1 MLVKLLR
8 RYLKPYKLALLCLIV
23 FQIAQAC
30 LNLYLPNL
38 QAEIIDKGVAAGDEH
53 AIYRI
58 GWIMIIIALIQ
69 GACNVAAVMI
79 SSFLS
84 TRIGFLA
91 RKDFFYSVEALSKK
105 ETDKYSVDSLITRS
119 TNDVQQVQSA
129 TFQAFLF
136 VLQAPVMFI
145 GGLVMAV

>member
-8 RYLKPYKLALLCLIV
+8 RYLKPYKLALLGLLV

-105 ETDKYSVDSLITRS
+105 ETDK
-119 TNDVQQVQSA
+119 
-129 TFQAFLF
+129 
-136 VLQAPVMFI
+136 
-145 GGLVMAV
+145 

>member
-53 AIYRI
+53 AIHACCD
-58 GWIMIIIALIQ
+58 GLIQ
-69 GACNVAAVMI
+69 
-79 SSFLS
+79 
-84 TRIGFLA
+84 
-91 RKDFFYSVEALSKK
+91 K
-105 ETDKYSVDSLITRS
+105 
-119 TNDVQQVQSA
+119 
-129 TFQAFLF
+129 F
-136 VLQAPVMFI
+136 VFTKL
-145 GGLVMAV
+145 

>member
-8 RYLKPYKLALLCLIV
+8 RYLRPYKLALLGLLL

-38 QAEIIDKGVAAGDEH
+38 QAEIIDKGVAVGDEK

-91 RKDFFYSVEALSKK
+91 RRDFFYSVEGLSKK

-136 VLQAPVMFI
+136 VLQAPVMFV